1 MNSLA
6 IILGTILSAQPLA
19 AKSFGSQPSVTK
31 PIPVGSAQF
40 IMMAPDPITVFTY
53 KPAGYSNGP
62 LLVVFHGVDRN
73 AEEYRNHAICM
84 AEKFKALVV
93 APRFDAA
100 RFTSER
106 YQRGG
111 VLRDGKPQPQEQWT
125 YAIVLKLVAVMRAR
139 ESRHDMPYYLIGHSA
154 GGQFLARMAAFMP
167 GDACRIVASNPSS
180 YLFPTRDLPFGYGF
194 ANLPSGLNSDD
205 VMRNYLAT
213 PLTFYLGTG
222 DTTPA
227 AHFDDSPCAM
237 KQGAS
242 RVERGRACFAMA
254 RKLAAK
260 RNWVFNWRKI
270 ETRGVG
276 HSAFRMFAAKEV
288 EYALFGTTPKWITP
302 HGSSQARGGLS
313 HENPHRSARIIVR
326 HAKQL
331 SRHPKTRSKG

>member
-1 MNSLA
+1 MNSLTL
-6 IILGTILSAQPLA
+6 IVGTILSVQSLA
-19 AKSFGSQPSVTK
+19 AKSFDSQPTVVKS
-31 PIPVGSAQF
+31 IPVGSAQF
-40 IMMAPDPITVFTY
+40 TMPTPDPITVFTY
-53 KPAGYSNGP
+53 KPAGFNNGP

-84 AEKFKALVV
+84 AEKFKAIVV

-100 RFTSER
+100 RFKSER
-106 YQRGG
+106 YQQGG
-111 VLRDGKPQPQEQWT
+111 VLCNGKLQPQDQWT
-125 YAIVLKLVAVMRAR
+125 YAIVLRLVNLMRTR
-139 ESRHDMPYYLIGHSA
+139 EGRPDMSYYLIGHSA

-194 ANLPSGLNSDD
+194 ANLPPGLNNDD

-227 AHFDDSPCAM
+227 AHFDDSPIAM

-260 RNWVFNWRKI
+260 RKWVFNWRKI

-276 HSAFRMFAAKEV
+276 HSASRMFAAKEV
-288 EYALFGTTPKWITP
+288 EYALFGTTPQLSLSHKPTRSRAGHP
-302 HGSSQARGGLS
+302 HG
-313 HENPHRSARIIVR
+313 
-326 HAKQL
+326 K
-331 SRHPKTRSKG
+331 PKRD